1 MLKNYLT
8 TAFRNLWREKDKTT
22 LNVLGLTVGIAGSLI
37 LFLLIRYHHSFDVNH
52 SKGERIYRVVTTSDG
67 NNGKSYTAGIPSVL
81 PEAFK
86 NDFPEADE
94 VLFTSYR
101 ANSLITIPQASG
113 EPKRFEEERG
123 VTFAQPSYFKIFD
136 RKIISGDAENGLS
149 QPNEAIISKKW
160 AIKYFG
166 KEDALGGILEHD
178 KIQYKITA
186 IMEDTP
192 GNTDLPFELLLSF
205 ATKKSEFEKQG
216 WHSIW
221 SDEHCYLT
229 LKEGAK
235 ASDLESR
242 MPAFV
247 KKYLGEENR
256 DNQTFMLQPLSTF
269 HFDERFGNYNY
280 NTVSSSMLL
289 ALSVIAVFLVLTAC
303 INFINLA
310 TADAIKRSKEVGI
323 RKTLGSTRRQLIF
336 QFLGETTLVT
346 TFSVVLAFIFAYV
359 ALGFIN
365 SFLDLKLSL
374 SLADPSIA
382 LFIVSITIFV
392 SVLSGL
398 YPSLVVSGYQP
409 ALALKNKIS
418 NKNSSGFMLR
428 RGLVVFQFFISQLLI
443 IGTIVLIT
451 QMNYFRNKDLG
462 FRKDAIITV
471 PVPVREE
478 PSAADSSKA
487 SIMRTLRTEIG
498 RINGVEMTSLAN
510 SAPSSGMVMGTSL
523 SIEGDNNFYETQVK
537 AIDNNYLPL
546 FDLKLIAG
554 KNISDADTAQGFIV
568 NEKLASMVGYK
579 NPSEI
584 VGKVANVWGKR
595 LPIVGVVKDFHTV
608 SLRSPIEATVMMNR
622 IRNYGTLAIR
632 ISPLNRQETIKQ
644 IQTKWEM
651 LYPDFIFSYQ
661 FLDESIR
668 EFYENEDRTSTLL
681 TGFTSLAIF
690 IGCLGLFG
698 LASFMAN
705 QKTKEIGI
713 RKVMGASVRS
723 IVLLFSKEFVLLIV
737 IGFILAAPFA
747 WYLSNQWLNQFA
759 YKIDIG
765 PVIFVVGLIV
775 TFLIAVATVGY
786 RSMKAAMA
794 NPVNSL
800 KYE

>member
-22 LNVLGLTVGIAGSLI
+22 LNVLGLTIGIAGSLI

-52 SKGERIYRVVTTSDG
+52 SKGERIYRVVTMSDG
-67 NNGKSYTAGIPSVL
+67 NNGKAYTAGVPSVL

-101 ANSLITIPQASG
+101 ANSLITIPQANG
-113 EPKRFEEERG
+113 EPKRFEEDRG

-136 RKIISGDAENGLS
+136 RKILSGDAENGLS
-149 QPNEAIISKKW
+149 QPNEAIISKRW

-186 IMEDTP
+186 IMEDLP
-192 GNTDLPFELLLSF
+192 GNTDLPFDLLLSF
-205 ATKKSEFEKQG
+205 ATKKSDFEKQG

-235 ASDLESR
+235 ASDVESH

-256 DNQTFMLQPLSTF
+256 DNQTFVLQPLSTF

-280 NTVSSSMLL
+280 NTVSKSMLL
-289 ALSVIAVFLVLTAC
+289 ALSVIAVFLILTAC

-323 RKTLGSTRRQLIF
+323 RKSLGSTRQQLVF

-346 TFSVVLAFIFAYV
+346 TFSVALAFIFAYV

-374 SLADPSIA
+374 SLADPSVAVFVIC
-382 LFIVSITIFV
+382 ITLFV
-392 SVLSGL
+392 SLLSGL
-398 YPSLVVSGYQP
+398 YPSLVVSRYQP

-478 PSAADSSKA
+478 SSAADSSKT
-487 SIMRTLRTEIG
+487 STMRTLRTEIG

-537 AIDNNYLPL
+537 AIDNNYLSL

-554 KNISDADTAQGFIV
+554 KNIADADTAQGFIV

-632 ISPLNRQETIKQ
+632 ISPLNPQETIKE
-644 IQTKWEM
+644 IQKKWEL

-668 EFYENEDRTSTLL
+668 QFYENENRTSTLL

-723 IVLLFSKEFVLLIV
+723 IILLFSKEFVLLIV

-759 YKIDIG
+759 YKINIG
-765 PVIFVVGLIV
+765 PIIFVAGLVV
-775 TFLIAVATVGY
+775 TFLIAIATVGY